1 MGGLLLIC
9 HFFFKAPSYL
19 FWLGLGYIVP
29 SFALGAQSFMSIQ
42 ILTLFAPCLG
52 AMYLFGAWASAY
64 AMALRKN
71 ANAHS
76 RMALILII
84 LAVALLTYYSSVN
97 DQLWVRML
105 IVNLTIA
112 TVESLVLFSI
122 FRHYKQIDFL
132 NKIVD
137 YSYLVIVLYAFVRGL
152 IIFLF
157 LKGIEIHMLIS
168 SGWWLMMLAASI
180 LSSLWFAIVLLGTLV
195 RDTVS
200 KLNDERS
207 KDPLTLL
214 LNRRGFY
221 DAVKLN
227 TAQFP
232 QKKYF
237 LVMCDVDHFKK
248 INDTHGHLV
257 GDQVLQQMGQTIS
270 KNVRG
275 NDLVGR
281 FGGEEFII
289 LLQTEQIDSAYHVV
303 ERIRIAI
310 ERDQFSSQKIS
321 LTASFGLTALQQR
334 NLSQSIDVADKL
346 LYDAKRAGRNCIV
359 LDQKKPILTSET
371 IQF

>member
-1 MGGLLLIC
+1 MGSLLLIC
-9 HFFFKAPSYL
+9 YLFFKAPSYL

-29 SFALGAQSFMSIQ
+29 SFALGAQSFMSSQ

-76 RMALILII
+76 RIALILII
-84 LAVALLTYYSSVN
+84 LAVVLLTYYSSVN
-97 DQLWVRML
+97 DQLWMRML

-112 TVESLVLFSI
+112 IVESLVLFSI
-122 FRHYKQIDFL
+122 FKHYKQTDFL

-137 YSYLVIVLYAFVRGL
+137 YSYLLIVLYAFVRGL
-152 IIFLF
+152 IIFIF
-157 LKGIEIHMLIS
+157 LKNIEIHMLIS
-168 SGWWLMMLAASI
+168 SAWWLMMLAASI

-214 LNRRGFY
+214 MNRRGFY
-221 DAVKLN
+221 DSVKLN

-232 QKKYF
+232 QRNYF

-248 INDTHGHLV
+248 INDNYGHLI
-257 GDQVLQQMGQTIS
+257 GDQVLQQIGQTIS
-270 KNVRG
+270 RNLRG

-289 LLQTEQIDSAYHVV
+289 LLQTEQIDFAYQIV

-310 ERDQFSSQKIS
+310 EREQFSAEKIS
-321 LTASFGLTALQQR
+321 LTASFGLTSLQQHC
-334 NLSQSIDVADKL
+334 LSQSIDSADKL

-359 LDQKKPILTSET
+359 LDQQKSVLARY
-371 IQF
+371 

>member
-29 SFALGAQSFMSIQ
+29 SFALGAQSFMSSQ

-52 AMYLFGAWASAY
+52 AMYLFGAWASTY

-76 RMALILII
+76 RTALILII
-84 LAVALLTYYSSVN
+84 LAVVLLTYYSSVN

-122 FRHYKQIDFL
+122 FKHYKQTDFL

-137 YSYLVIVLYAFVRGL
+137 YSYLMIVLYAFVRGL

-221 DAVKLN
+221 DAVKFN

-232 QKKYF
+232 QRKYF

-289 LLQTEQIDSAYHVV
+289 LLQTEQIGSAYHVV
-303 ERIRIAI
+303 ERIRLAI
-310 ERDQFSSQKIS
+310 EHDQFSSQKIS
-321 LTASFGLTALQQR
+321 LTASFGVTPLQQR
-334 NLSQSIDVADKL
+334 NLSQSIDAADKL

-359 LDQKKPILTSET
+359 LDQKKPTLTRER